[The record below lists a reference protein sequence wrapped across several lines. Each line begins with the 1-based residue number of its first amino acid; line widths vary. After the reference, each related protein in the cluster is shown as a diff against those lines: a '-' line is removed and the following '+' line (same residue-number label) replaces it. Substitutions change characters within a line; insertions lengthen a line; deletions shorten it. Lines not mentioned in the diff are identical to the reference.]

1 MLFNKKEML
10 FNGQKVLDVN
20 INDHC
25 WYLEALNY
33 GWNYARVRVGH
44 KYYYVGINKNHD
56 SIFFNCKTREFG
68 APFDGSLECSL
79 IVKKDSILH
88 RDFFERIKE
97 ISEARRLCK
106 KFKDVLYF

>member
-20 INDHC
+20 INNSC
-25 WYLEALNY
+25 WYLKALNY

-44 KYYYVGINKNHD
+44 KYFYTTIKKNHD
-56 SIFFNCKTREFG
+56 STFFICQAREFG
-68 APFDGSLECSL
+68 ASFDGSLECSL
-79 IVKKDSILH
+79 FIKNDSLLQ

-97 ISEARRLCK
+97 LSDAQRLCK
-106 KFKDVLYF
+106 KFKDVLNF